1 VFSEAEEMARR
12 YREQM
17 ETPRAGEAEHSCNP
31 AVPFDN
37 EAQSYGNW
45 KWLKISKSDEVQNGK
60 SSAES

>member
-1 VFSEAEEMARR
+1 
-12 YREQM
+12 M
-17 ETPRAGEAEHSCNP
+17 ETPRAGEAEDSCNP